1 MGRYLSFSRRTK
13 ERGGWGKQWN
23 VTKTRLQK
31 ERPYL
36 TRLLAGTEAKTVL
49 PTPIPGPQ
57 PSFLLNLL
65 PEALDQD

>member
-1 MGRYLSFSRRTK
+1 MTETG
-13 ERGGWGKQWN
+13 
-23 VTKTRLQK
+23 LQK

-36 TRLLAGTEAKTVL
+36 TGLLAGTEAKTVL